1 MGQSLEDIQAYEDAT
16 HVIPGGLMSYTS
28 VQKAEGLT
36 EPADVGGGTQESQ
49 SFVDQYPN
57 TVLQI
62 GLYMVNACDDV
73 ARGKMDSQIDK
84 IATWVRGTH
93 RPVFIR
99 VGYEFDGPHNH
110 YSPSDYIRAYR
121 YVVGR
126 FRQLGVT
133 NAAFVWHSYASVVTS
148 PLTDWYPGDEYVD
161 WFGIS
166 YFNQPQR
173 YMQPVIDLAKQ
184 HKKPVMICEGS
195 PWVVQTKYANSWNL
209 WFAPLFKFIAA
220 NDIKAVSY
228 INCDW
233 DATPMFRQQ
242 RWGDARLRSNTE
254 VLGRWR
260 QEGAS
265 QDRYLKSSPDLFGSL
280 GFDRVADQTVQMQK

>member
-1 MGQSLEDIQAYEDAT
+1 MT
-16 HVIPGGLMSYTS
+16 YTS
-28 VQKAEGLT
+28 VQQGEGLT
-36 EPADVGGGTQESQ
+36 EPSDAGGGTQNAQEL
-49 SFVDQYPN
+49 VNRYPN

-73 ARGKMDSQIDK
+73 ARGYLDSQIDH
-84 IATWVRGTH
+84 IAAWVQRTH

-110 YSPSDYIRAYR
+110 YAPQEYIPAYR
-121 YVVGR
+121 HVVDR
-126 FRQLGVT
+126 FRALKVT
-133 NAAFVWHSYASVVTS
+133 NVAFVWHSYASRVS
-148 PLTDWYPGDEYVD
+148 RALTDWYPGDDYVD

-220 NDIKAVSY
+220 NDIKALSY
-228 INCDW
+228 ISCDW

-242 RWGDARLRSNTE
+242 RWGDTRLQSNPE
-254 VLGRWR
+254 VLRLWL
-260 QEGAS
+260 QETS
-265 QDRYLKSSPDLFGSL
+265 QDRYLKSSPELFNIL
-280 GFDRVADQTVQMQK
+280 GFDPVGNPSSQQSEGSI